1 MKCKKE
7 IVPQGHS
14 KWYSM
19 KLTLILR
26 LAYRMFLK
34 YAISLKGQD
43 LVFIYNDMT
52 FKPQETFSSIKKYG
66 TWKKKKES
74 QLNVIPNKLFYLL
87 KKQQKLV
94 EKIG

>member
-7 IVPQGHS
+7 IVLQGHS

-19 KLTLILR
+19 KLTLILG

-52 FKPQETFSSIKKYG
+52 FKPQETFSSIEKYD
-66 TWKKKKES
+66 TWKKKRKS
-74 QLNVIPNKLFYLL
+74 TKCDT
-87 KKQQKLV
+87 K
-94 EKIG
+94 